1 MLNDTDIGGLD
12 KFLASS
18 GKGVL
23 GLLRPLRGSGC
34 ALGQPDAF
42 GAGES
47 PRVQEHDNILAAGAM
62 LGSWRVEAFLGRGG
76 SGEVYRVVHSV
87 TRIPAAA
94 KVLTRDDEVT
104 KKRFQDEIDFLAQNQ
119 LPQFPRYFESGECDG
134 RPYLVLELLEP
145 IDVPTDEK
153 GIAEYLTD
161 VCSCVRALHLS
172 GIVHR
177 DLKPKNIMRRPGG
190 THSRASV
197 VLIDFGLAKDTFVSA
212 RPRTDVSIVSGKAV
226 GVGTPE
232 YAAPEQLTGGEIFPA
247 ADIHA
252 LGRIAN
258 AAFGGKPPRSWGTI
272 IRRATSSIPAQRYET
287 VDDFATAIRNRNRI
301 RNFIRAGFTA
311 AIFVLFVGVFIGRDE
326 LPFVRDVSSQMRFNA
341 ICETV
346 ATNIVTRQLLWEK
359 LETNKLGMVFL
370 KERAFRNVT
379 NAIDVTLVRLN
390 RGTNVFVRPMQLK
403 PNHEYWV
410 VGPGILDA
418 SVTSSGTNTI
428 IRLKN
433 CVFLNRSPVPFKN
446 TGIRYIFQG
455 GAYLNFTNMDRPED
469 FTIRQ
474 FEGFDGAFDE
484 IRFKGP
490 ETIKGLNELRN
501 KESWEMLK
509 KETANHYFEPDK
521 NFFYFPRHILS
532 SKHEYIMESMEKKDT
547 KAETGDESFDFHLD
561 PNRVPTD
568 AEVELVAY
576 CFEVT
581 IAEAKAILE
590 NRANARRPM
599 FQPQGSLQVLLT
611 KNAAKGSLGSKGSI
625 VKGAS
630 LGAAFQAASELGQKM
645 DELKGAKKELEKV
658 WSGMKN
664 EVKKGMSEAM
674 GDGIKDLKKSMDEL
688 DAVADVLKNLGN

>member
-18 GKGVL
+18 GKD
-23 GLLRPLRGSGC
+23 
-34 ALGQPDAF
+34 AL
-42 GAGES
+42 
-47 PRVQEHDNILAAGAM
+47 PRVQEHDNILTAGAM

-87 TRIPAAA
+87 TRTPAAA

-104 KKRFQDEIDFLAQNQ
+104 KKRFHDEIDFLAQNQ
-119 LPQFPRYFESGECDG
+119 LPQFPRCFESGECDG
-134 RPYLVLELLEP
+134 RAYLVLELLEP
-145 IDVPTDEK
+145 MDIPTGEK

-177 DLKPKNIMRRPGG
+177 DLKPKNIMRRSNGE
-190 THSRASV
+190 V

-232 YAAPEQLTGGEIFPA
+232 YAAPEQLTGGEISPA

-258 AAFGGKPPRSWGTI
+258 AAFGGKPPRSWESI

-301 RNFIRAGFTA
+301 RNLAQIGLAVVSIA
-311 AIFVLFVGVFIGRDE
+311 VLAGVFFGRDDIP
-326 LPFVRDVSSQMRFNA
+326 LVRDVVQQSRFDTLG
-341 ICETV
+341 ETIT
-346 ATNIVTRQLLWEK
+346 TNVLVQQLLWEK
-359 LETNKLGMVFL
+359 LETNKLGMVYL

-418 SVTSSGTNTI
+418 SVTSSGANTI

-433 CVFLNRSPVPFKN
+433 CVFLNRSSVPFKN
-446 TGIRYIFQG
+446 TGIRYVFQG

-469 FTIRQ
+469 FTTRQ
-474 FEGFDGAFDE
+474 FEGYDAAFDE

-501 KESWEMLK
+501 KESREMLK
-509 KETANHYFEPDK
+509 EDTSDYYLGPDK
-521 NFFYFPRHILS
+521 NFLHFPRHILC
-532 SKHEYIMESMEKKDT
+532 SKHEYSMESMRMKDT
-547 KAETGDESFDFHLD
+547 ETESDDESFDFHLD
-561 PNRVPTD
+561 PNRVRTN
-568 AEVELVAY
+568 AEIQLFADV
-576 CFEVT
+576 FS
-581 IAEAKAILE
+581 ISFDEARQI
-590 NRANARRPM
+590 
-599 FQPQGSLQVLLT
+599 
-611 KNAAKGSLGSKGSI
+611 
-625 VKGAS
+625 
-630 LGAAFQAASELGQKM
+630 
-645 DELKGAKKELEKV
+645 
-658 WSGMKN
+658 
-664 EVKKGMSEAM
+664 
-674 GDGIKDLKKSMDEL
+674 LKKAGRQCQS
-688 DAVADVLKNLGN
+688 